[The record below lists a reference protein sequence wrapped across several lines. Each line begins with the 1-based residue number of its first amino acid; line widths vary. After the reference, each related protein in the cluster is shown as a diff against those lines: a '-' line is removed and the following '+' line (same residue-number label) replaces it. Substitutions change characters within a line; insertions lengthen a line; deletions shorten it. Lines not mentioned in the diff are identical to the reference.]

1 MFPIQKP
8 RVAAVSY
15 LNTVPLVWGALH
27 GAQQTEM
34 DVNFLLPSEC
44 ADAVRLNKADIGI
57 LPVIEI
63 ARQGLDI
70 FPGTGIACHG
80 AVRSIL
86 LISKVPPSQIK
97 TLACDRGSRTS
108 VMLARVILSERYGIE
123 PVLLP
128 PASPVLDKMLETA
141 DAALIIGDAALAINY
156 ETLPY
161 QTLDLGQEWFDLSGL
176 PMVFAAWA
184 AAPHWISPSLTRAFI
199 ASLAAG
205 KRHLDQIVEQE
216 SATRGFSVAVTR
228 EYLTKYIV
236 FDLGQAEY
244 EGMRTFLCKAAKLEP
259 ALLETVA
266 EKVTSL

>member
-1 MFPIQKP
+1 MPTLKP
-8 RVAAVSY
+8 RIAAVSY

-27 GAQQTEM
+27 GQQQREM

-44 ADAVRLNKADIGI
+44 ADAVRSGLADIGI

-63 ARQGLDI
+63 ARQGLEI

-86 LISKVPPSQIK
+86 LISKVPPEQIR

-108 VMLARVILSERYGIE
+108 VMLARVILEERYGAS

-128 PASPVLDKMLETA
+128 PSSPQLEQMLETA
-141 DAALIIGDAALAINY
+141 DAALIIGDAALAIDPASVKY
-156 ETLPY
+156 M
-161 QTLDLGQEWFDLSGL
+161 TLDLGQEWLELSGH

-184 AAPHWISPSLTRAFI
+184 GAPKWITPTLTTAFI
-199 ASLAAG
+199 DSLAFG
-205 KRHLDQIVEQE
+205 RHHLDEIVAQE
-216 SATRGFSVAVTR
+216 SVKRGFSEAVTR
-228 EYLTKYIV
+228 EYLTRYIV

-244 EGMRTFLCKAAKLEP
+244 DGMRSFLNKAAKLEP
-259 ALLETVA
+259 ALLDTVA
-266 EKVTSL
+266 ENVTL